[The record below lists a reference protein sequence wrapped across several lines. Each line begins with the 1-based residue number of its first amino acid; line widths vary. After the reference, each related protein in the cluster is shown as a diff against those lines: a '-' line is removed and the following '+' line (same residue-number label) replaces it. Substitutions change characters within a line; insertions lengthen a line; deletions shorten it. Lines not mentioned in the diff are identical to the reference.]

1 MTTTVELRRTPQEV
15 EDARAAE
22 ADKQIADAR
31 GGLRASVGREAA
43 ARYLGK
49 SVSTLN
55 RLNRNGLG
63 PKSTA
68 RSSSGSDAQNAGV
81 SYTLA
86 DLDAWQAANAG
97 SSYKAAKLARQVLQN
112 DRDIE
117 LLLLRARVKEQD
129 ELIASLIKKINGKTM
144 ALTCLVDLTL
154 PMDWCVADGMMVG
167 SALTVDSDVLAHA
180 IANDGLIELSIEE
193 ALRERWVDGAEFG
206 LWADVAGQVLDQERK
221 TLTERLEARNSRE
234 AIWKAL
240 R

>member
-1 MTTTVELRRTPQEV
+1 MTTTVELRRTPQEL
-15 EDARAAE
+15 EDARAVE

-31 GGLRASVGREAA
+31 AGLRASVGREAA

-49 SVSTLN
+49 SLSTLN

-97 SSYKAAKLARQVLQN
+97 SSYKATKLARQVLQN

-117 LLLLRARVKEQD
+117 VLLLQARVKEQD
-129 ELIASLIKKINGKTM
+129 ELIAALLKKMGGKTL
-144 ALTCLVDLTL
+144 ALTSLVDLTL
-154 PMDWCVADGMMVG
+154 PLDWCTADGVLVG
-167 SALTVDSDVLAHA
+167 NALTVDNGTLAHTLA
-180 IANDGLIELSIEE
+180 SDGMVELSIEE
-193 ALRERWVDGAEFG
+193 ALRGRWADGGEFG
-206 LWADVAGQVLDQERK
+206 LWADVAGQVLDEERK
-221 TLTERLEARNSRE
+221 ALTERVEARNSRE